1 MKLILPVK
9 FCGFLHFCLHFQCV
23 CVFENSGSVCNAL
36 YKCCVWCSNASFERN
51 DIWWEC
57 NVQILRFFFFQTR
70 PNDQNYEFEKKS
82 KTISAKS
89 IFIFMFLSS
98 PGGMQSFLKIGLCG
112 LLEGEK
118 KLNFQYKSRIICQ
131 CHFLTQSHRS
141 IFLINNPFLKKIFVL
156 FNKPKTFAIRSNWKV
171 SRPNIRKISYLEL
184 KQKGIYGV
192 LTRDGEKS
200 RNKSGTKKKRK
211 KGSKSTQ
218 PSHHCIWSRIYYLD
232 FI

>member
-1 MKLILPVK
+1 MTI
-9 FCGFLHFCLHFQCV
+9 F
-23 CVFENSGSVCNAL
+23 S
-36 YKCCVWCSNASFERN
+36 
-51 DIWWEC
+51 
-57 NVQILRFFFFQTR
+57 RFFFFKIDQTTKIM
-70 PNDQNYEFEKKS
+70 NSKKVENNFREIDLYFHVFV
-82 KTISAKS
+82 ISRE
-89 IFIFMFLSS
+89 LTLC
-98 PGGMQSFLKIGLCG
+98 MQSFLKIGLCG

-200 RNKSGTKKKRK
+200 
-211 KGSKSTQ
+211 
-218 PSHHCIWSRIYYLD
+218 
-232 FI
+232 

>member
-1 MKLILPVK
+1 
-9 FCGFLHFCLHFQCV
+9 
-23 CVFENSGSVCNAL
+23 
-36 YKCCVWCSNASFERN
+36 
-51 DIWWEC
+51 
-57 NVQILRFFFFQTR
+57 
-70 PNDQNYEFEKKS
+70 
-82 KTISAKS
+82 
-89 IFIFMFLSS
+89 MFLSS

-112 LLEGEK
+112 LLEGER

-184 KQKGIYGV
+184 KQKGTYGV

-200 RNKSGTKKKRK
+200 RNKSGTKKTQKRFEKHATLASLHLIADLLSGFDFK
-211 KGSKSTQ
+211 KWNSTYSLIEKN
-218 PSHHCIWSRIYYLD
+218 PIFCHESSSIPD
-232 FI
+232 KE